1 MDAAASVSGE
11 RRLPATVYAM
21 GFSLRKRP
29 VLRRFLPE
37 CAVRFVKS
45 VEDVPPGATLA
56 TWGLGETNVDRSRN
70 EVVQIEDGFLRSVG
84 LGAELVAPLSWTVD
98 TTGIYYDASRPSD
111 LERLLEQGSF
121 SAQDAR
127 ASCSSACGDR
137 QRWIDEVQ
145 RRCPDV
151 ETAGNYAARHSGSG
165 SGRAR
170 RIDTAGRAGHQAQ
183 YRSVAGRKK
192 QLSRRACDL

>member
-56 TWGLGETNVDRSRN
+56 TWGLGEASVDRSRN
-70 EVVQIEDGFLRSVG
+70 EVVRIEDGFLRSVG
-84 LGAELVAPLSWTVD
+84 LGAELVAPLSWTID
-98 TTGIYYDASRPSD
+98 TTGIYYDASRPPISNNYSST
-111 LERLLEQGSF
+111 EASARTRWSGLL
-121 SAQDAR
+121 
-127 ASCSSACGDR
+127 ACGR
-137 QRWIDEVQ
+137 QSL
-145 RRCPDV
+145 
-151 ETAGNYAARHSGSG
+151 AA
-165 SGRAR
+165 
-170 RIDTAGRAGHQAQ
+170 D
-183 YRSVAGRKK
+183 
-192 QLSRRACDL
+192 